1 MVLAQRAA
9 PKALEAFSLA
19 SVFTAALAEMQ
30 ALARLLVALLEPAV
44 TLVQRLALLATSS
57 PTFMASSLVT
67 ARPHWRALCLQAPR
81 ADSRASSRVVPL
93 VAFSLA
99 SREASAAATRLLSK
113 ASLMPTALEME
124 RLMLMPLL
132 PLVVTDQRLE
142 AQVLALISL
151 PASALTSVQ
160 S

>member
-1 MVLAQRAA
+1 VVLAQRAA

-67 ARPHWRALCLQAPR
+67 ARPSSKLLFLAVQ
-81 ADSRASSRVVPL
+81 DSQASSRAVL
-93 VAFSLA
+93 SANFSVA
-99 SREASAAATRLLSK
+99 SRES
-113 ASLMPTALEME
+113 
-124 RLMLMPLL
+124 
-132 PLVVTDQRLE
+132 
-142 AQVLALISL
+142 
-151 PASALTSVQ
+151 
-160 S
+160 